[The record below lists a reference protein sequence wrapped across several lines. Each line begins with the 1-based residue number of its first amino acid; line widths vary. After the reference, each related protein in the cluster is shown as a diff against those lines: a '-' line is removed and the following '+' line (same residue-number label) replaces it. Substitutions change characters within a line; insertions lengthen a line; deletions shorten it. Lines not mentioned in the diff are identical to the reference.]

1 LENHIKE
8 LELYNKIREFLKIGN
23 VMIITSRIN
32 KFNNNFTIVLEISKI
47 RELKKI
53 LIPLIYDNDYIFLKS
68 LKHLDFLL

>member
-1 LENHIKE
+1 MENHIKE

-23 VMIITSRIN
+23 VMIIISRIN

-68 LKHLDFLL
+68 LKHLDFLF